1 MDHLLLLRMGD
12 EVMGGYSGGATD
24 GFVEGK
30 ITDGAFL
37 FMWREGSASDR
48 GVARTQG
55 ETIRGTLGD
64 GRVGARRR

>member
-30 ITDGAFL
+30 ITDGALL

-48 GVARTQG
+48 AASRELKERQSAVLWGMG
-55 ETIRGTLGD
+55 ES
-64 GRVGARRR
+64 ARRR